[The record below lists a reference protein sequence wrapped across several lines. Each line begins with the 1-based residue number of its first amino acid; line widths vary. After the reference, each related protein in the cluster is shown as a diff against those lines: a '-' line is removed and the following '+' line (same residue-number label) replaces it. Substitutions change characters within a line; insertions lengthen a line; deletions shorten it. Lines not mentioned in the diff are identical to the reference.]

1 MGKYNTTDYSLV
13 LDCLAT
19 FSKAFIGKLL
29 AARGVWVSDHRV
41 GRPMMGGDQWPT
53 K

>member
-1 MGKYNTTDYSLV
+1 MGKYNITDYSLV

-19 FSKAFIGKLL
+19 FGKAFVAKLL

-41 GRPMMGGDQWPT
+41 GRPVMRGDQWPT